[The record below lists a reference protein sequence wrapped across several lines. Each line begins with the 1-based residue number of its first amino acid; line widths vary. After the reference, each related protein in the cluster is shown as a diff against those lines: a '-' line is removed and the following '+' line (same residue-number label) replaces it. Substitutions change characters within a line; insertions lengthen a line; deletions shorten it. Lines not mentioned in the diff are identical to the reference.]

1 VVIGRPERHPW
12 LAATRVGVLPD
23 GEAAEACE
31 RRCSTKGEELAMKW
45 KLTLAALAALVVAGV
60 TPAGAGPSQQAKAV
74 SVNFRM
80 VEWDILPLTATK
92 TRSARVTFVVRNA
105 GKMTHEFVVLKTA
118 KAAGSLAAPGA
129 REAPETGARGEIEE
143 IKPGETK
150 RLTLSLKKGH
160 YSLICN
166 LPFHY
171 GKGQFVD
178 FYIR

>member
-1 VVIGRPERHPW
+1 MRALVLHP
-12 LAATRVGVLPD
+12 
-23 GEAAEACE
+23 
-31 RRCSTKGEELAMKW
+31 GEEPAMNR
-45 KLTLAALAALVVAGV
+45 KLTLATLAALVVAAV
-60 TPAGAGPSQQAKAV
+60 TPAAAGPSQQATTI

-92 TRSARVTFVVRNA
+92 TRSTRVTFVVRNA

-118 KAAGSLAAPGA
+118 KAAGSLAAPDA

-143 IKPGETK
+143 IKPGEVK
-150 RLTLSLKKGH
+150 RLTLNLKKGH

-171 GKGQFVD
+171 GRGQFVD
-178 FYIR
+178 FYVR

>member
-1 VVIGRPERHPW
+1 
-12 LAATRVGVLPD
+12 
-23 GEAAEACE
+23 
-31 RRCSTKGEELAMKW
+31 MKW
-45 KLTLAALAALVVAGV
+45 KLTLAALAALVVTVA
-60 TPAGAGPSQQAKAV
+60 TPAAAGPSQEAKAV

-92 TRSARVTFVVRNA
+92 TRSTRVTFVVRNA
-105 GKMTHEFVVLKTA
+105 GKMTHEFVVLKTT

-150 RLTLSLKKGH
+150 RLTLNLKKGH